1 MLDSVVEVLT
11 TSHQWSPGSIPG
23 WGKIFSMDCSGY
35 NSGVLRE
42 HSSIRFSWVTACGW
56 SETILHD
63 TAFITMWVSFKKWGW
78 PGWLL
83 SAKMEGVGWRG
94 GGVGRDIWVKLAL
107 FTYLVKEAGW
117 KSRNCGA
124 GLCWWTLRARWWTR
138 IVFCKERSGCG
149 QLQQK
154 PDSQG
159 ALMEV
164 GWATF
169 HG

>member
-94 GGVGRDIWVKLAL
+94 GEWGEIFGWSWRCSPIWSKKQVERAGTVVQGYVGGLLGLGGEPGLYFVKRDLGVG
-107 FTYLVKEAGW
+107 
-117 KSRNCGA
+117 S
-124 GLCWWTLRARWWTR
+124 
-138 IVFCKERSGCG
+138 
-149 QLQQK
+149 
-154 PDSQG
+154 
-159 ALMEV
+159 
-164 GWATF
+164 
-169 HG
+169 